1 MLKKNELISY
11 LIIYLSEYLYDK
23 YNMIKKMIK
32 WFNSL
37 NEIDREL
44 AKQGIFNFH
53 TMYGTFTYTDKALT
67 THINSNDDKQR
78 TIPENN
84 R

>member
-1 MLKKNELISY
+1 MMKRLVE
-11 LIIYLSEYLYDK
+11 
-23 YNMIKKMIK
+23 
-32 WFNSL
+32 WFNSI

-53 TMYGTFTYTDKALT
+53 TMYGTFTYTDKTLN

-78 TIPENN
+78 TIPENTK
-84 R
+84 

>member
-1 MLKKNELISY
+1 MMKKLI
-11 LIIYLSEYLYDK
+11 E
-23 YNMIKKMIK
+23 
-32 WFNSL
+32 WFNSI

-53 TMYGTFTYTDKALT
+53 TMYGTFTYTDIELN

-78 TIPENN
+78 TIPENT